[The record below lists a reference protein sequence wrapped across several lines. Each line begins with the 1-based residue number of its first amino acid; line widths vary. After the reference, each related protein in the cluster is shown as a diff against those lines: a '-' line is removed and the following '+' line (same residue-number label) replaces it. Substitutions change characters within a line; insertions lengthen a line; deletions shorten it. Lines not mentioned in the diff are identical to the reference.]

1 MERTTTRLHVRS
13 HSHCLRVA
21 IHPSLLDISIALDL
35 GLVGE
40 KRFWIKRRG
49 EIPFYIKSSVPLS
62 PHSCHRLQTAIFC
75 SLRSFCNFFY
85 WRLTTEKKVT
95 IFYWS
100 GPSVVGVCVSVPRN
114 KRAPSLLW
122 TEQGQ
127 FYQSI
132 LIIYPVTMMTNLWIW
147 SLVLTRANHINA

>member
-1 MERTTTRLHVRS
+1 MERTTTRQHVRS

-40 KRFWIKRRG
+40 RRFWIKRRG
-49 EIPFYIKSSVPLS
+49 EIPFYIKSSVSTLRPI
-62 PHSCHRLQTAIFC
+62 PVTAFKRRYFAVFDHFVTF
-75 SLRSFCNFFY
+75 LLALDDR
-85 WRLTTEKKVT
+85 KKVT

-114 KRAPSLLW
+114 KRAPPLLW

-127 FYQSI
+127 F
-132 LIIYPVTMMTNLWIW
+132 LIEYFNNISSDNDDK
-147 SLVLTRANHINA
+147 SLDLISCFNTR